1 MRMSTTALEA
11 FPMALGCPGLM
22 KGIKRR
28 ARQGQDDDFFP
39 RSWPVQCAMGVVPG
53 DSACWTRHAVG
64 RVAPKIAFVDTFSTS
79 GIHPLLM
86 SSNSGELTH
95 LSLQRVQS
103 YSMILLKKLAN
114 WPKIEFFY

>member
-1 MRMSTTALEA
+1 
-11 FPMALGCPGLM
+11 MALGCPGLM

-64 RVAPKIAFVDTFSTS
+64 RVAHQDRICRHLFDIGYPSSTHELQLRRADSSVPSEGSKLFDDFAKKI
-79 GIHPLLM
+79 G
-86 SSNSGELTH
+86 
-95 LSLQRVQS
+95 
-103 YSMILLKKLAN
+103 KLAQN
-114 WPKIEFFY
+114 